1 VVIRPG
7 ERTIRNA
14 AAIVAAVLVAL
25 SASLPLWTM
34 TMKAPQYPKGLR
46 LKAFGT
52 GMVGD
57 VGELNIINH
66 YVGML
71 PIDPRPALE
80 TAMFPIALTIV
91 VALCLLAPLHRWAH
105 RLATLA
111 TVAMPLGILIDIQW
125 WLYEYGHSLDPKAPI
140 RLEPFTPLVVGS
152 SRLGNFV
159 TSATISWG
167 IVCLFAAA
175 AVLVASERFR
185 RAPARRKNTR
195 GFQAAAAA
203 SVFLAVAANPHGIRA
218 ENTPLQARL
227 DAAAPGSTIVVDG
240 GVHRGPIVARGP
252 IQIIGLNGATI
263 DGGGT
268 GSVVTIEGNGV
279 LFRGFTIRNSGRQ
292 VTEEAAGIKA
302 TGSGHRLEGNVVRDV
317 YFGIHVDGGEG
328 HVIQG
333 NRIAPGERYGAR
345 PGHGISV
352 WHVRDSRVRHN
363 HISHARDGVYLSFT
377 DGVVVEGN
385 EVTRC
390 RYGLHSMYSERAH
403 FSNNTLTQNL
413 LGAALMMSDRL
424 VLHQNRIERHRDG
437 AAAYGVLLKDIGDL
451 VATDN
456 TILVNR
462 IGVYA
467 EGVPSKP
474 ERQARFAGNVIAGN
488 EVALALQSNAAL
500 TMTGNRIADNL
511 TDVRA
516 LGRELSSAM
525 RWSVDGRGNSWSQ
538 YRGYDAD
545 GDGRGDVPHRVE
557 DALENL
563 MRRQPLAQAL
573 LYTPAHLAVEAAAR
587 MFPLFRQ
594 RPLLVDEHPLISVPP
609 RGSND

>member
-1 VVIRPG
+1 
-7 ERTIRNA
+7 
-14 AAIVAAVLVAL
+14 
-25 SASLPLWTM
+25 
-34 TMKAPQYPKGLR
+34 
-46 LKAFGT
+46 
-52 GMVGD
+52 
-57 VGELNIINH
+57 
-66 YVGML
+66 
-71 PIDPRPALE
+71 
-80 TAMFPIALTIV
+80 
-91 VALCLLAPLHRWAH
+91 
-105 RLATLA
+105 
-111 TVAMPLGILIDIQW
+111 
-125 WLYEYGHSLDPKAPI
+125 
-140 RLEPFTPLVVGS
+140 
-152 SRLGNFV
+152 
-159 TSATISWG
+159 
-167 IVCLFAAA
+167 
-175 AVLVASERFR
+175 
-185 RAPARRKNTR
+185 
-195 GFQAAAAA
+195 
-203 SVFLAVAANPHGIRA
+203 
-218 ENTPLQARL
+218 
-227 DAAAPGSTIVVDG
+227 
-240 GVHRGPIVARGP
+240 
-252 IQIIGLNGATI
+252 
-263 DGGGT
+263 
-268 GSVVTIEGNGV
+268 
-279 LFRGFTIRNSGRQ
+279 
-292 VTEEAAGIKA
+292 
-302 TGSGHRLEGNVVRDV
+302 
-317 YFGIHVDGGEG
+317 
-328 HVIQG
+328 
-333 NRIAPGERYGAR
+333 
-345 PGHGISV
+345 
-352 WHVRDSRVRHN
+352 
-363 HISHARDGVYLSFT
+363 
-377 DGVVVEGN
+377 
-385 EVTRC
+385 
-390 RYGLHSMYSERAH
+390 MYSERAD

-456 TILVNR
+456 TILANR